1 MTIKLLLTLLL
12 VSFTGIF
19 TLQSQPNWFPENAEW
34 YYYPHC
40 FGDPE
45 CGFTR
50 YYTDGDTVINGL
62 SASVVRLHYENSES
76 QSGYPVES
84 YYFRFF
90 NDTVFLYSLSNGTWG
105 MLYDLGAQPGD
116 VWDLTETIDLQEP
129 FVDETAVIQVDSV
142 TTEMVGGVM
151 RRFIHTSPVYDVNT
165 GEGSSWEFHG
175 PIVEGVGP
183 TGMSSGLFG
192 DYTVQLPAGWPP
204 YFACFRVDGEIV
216 VGSDIYP
223 CGIVSGIE
231 EKNNDVLGVF
241 PNPTTSH
248 IRLQLPTEFAFQA
261 DIRVYNSVGQT
272 VAQIENFNTLDPL
285 PMNYPP
291 GLYIVEARN
300 ENKVARGKVVV
311 E

>member
-1 MTIKLLLTLLL
+1 MIKPIKVFVLPLL
-12 VSFTGIF
+12 VAVSIN
-19 TLQSQPNWFPENAEW
+19 LHAQAVWFPENAEW

-50 YYTDGDTVINGL
+50 YYTDGDTAINGL
-62 SASVVRLHYENSES
+62 SASVVRFQYENSDIPTD
-76 QSGYPVES
+76 YPVES
-84 YYFRFF
+84 YYFRLS
-90 NDTVFLYSLSNGTWG
+90 NDTVFLYSISNGTWG

-116 VWDLTETIDLQEP
+116 VWDLTETIDLQES
-129 FVDETAVIQVDSV
+129 FEDEVAIIQVDSV

-151 RRFIHTSPVYDVNT
+151 RRFIHTSPLYDVIA
-165 GEGSSWEFHG
+165 GEGSSWEFRG

-204 YFACFRVDGEIV
+204 YFACFRVNGEIL

-231 EKNNDVLGVF
+231 EENNDKLGAY
-241 PNPTTSH
+241 PNPTTQH
-248 IRLQLPTEFAFQA
+248 LWLDLPPSFAFHA
-261 DIRVYNSVGQT
+261 EVSVYNSVGQLVQRHT
-272 VAQIENFNTLDPL
+272 QFSSHEPL
-285 PMNYPP
+285 SLQNPP
-291 GLYIVEARN
+291 GLYIVEARKGDN
-300 ENKVARGKVVV
+300 AVRAKVVV
-311 E
+311 R